1 MLEDLIRTWD
11 GEAVV
16 IRYHAPADTWMFIAL
31 HSTRGG
37 AAGGGTRMKV
47 YPTPA
52 DGLADAMRLAQAMTL
67 KLSVAGGPNG
77 GGKAVLVVPAIPQG
91 ERRRELLL
99 AYGDL
104 VESLHGAFRTAP
116 DINTDDHDMD
126 VLAERTRHAFGRTDA
141 NGGAGSTAPDTA
153 VGVFHGIRA
162 ALAHVFGSDDPRGR
176 SVVVQ
181 GAGGVGGVLTRMLA
195 EAGAEVAV
203 ADIDPERARAV
214 AAASG
219 ARVLPPEQALTE
231 PCDVLAPCAL
241 GSVLNETS
249 IPGLRCRIVAGA
261 ANNQLATPADADR
274 LRDAGILYAPDFVI
288 NAGGVLHVV
297 GLEMEHWSADRLADR
312 LEGIGRTLSDIFAA
326 AEAEGITTEAAAVR
340 LATRMAEESTGRLEA
355 VPG

>member
-1 MLEDLIRTWD
+1 
-11 GEAVV
+11 
-16 IRYHAPADTWMFIAL
+16 
-31 HSTRGG
+31 
-37 AAGGGTRMKV
+37 
-47 YPTPA
+47 
-52 DGLADAMRLAQAMTL
+52 
-67 KLSVAGGPNG
+67 
-77 GGKAVLVVPAIPQG
+77 
-91 ERRRELLL
+91 
-99 AYGDL
+99 
-104 VESLHGAFRTAP
+104 
-116 DINTDDHDMD
+116 
-126 VLAERTRHAFGRTDA
+126 
-141 NGGAGSTAPDTA
+141 
-153 VGVFHGIRA
+153 
-162 ALAHVFGSDDPRGR
+162 
-176 SVVVQ
+176 
-181 GAGGVGGVLTRMLA
+181 VLTRMLA